1 VTVVG
6 GNVTLP
12 GFSTPPNSPGNMS
25 RGPREARARPAITI
39 IATARS
45 GGALNAYGSFKG
57 SKVYTIYIET
67 RLGMAVLQYA
77 ERSATAR
84 TFEDDLTPPEPLSS
98 DLPPESQR
106 SRLLI
111 SCVMDK
117 SGVLKNLRTVETA
130 LPETDKILGAI
141 EKWRFRPVLRGDE
154 PVEVDVMLG
163 FAMDTR

>member
-1 VTVVG
+1 
-6 GNVTLP
+6 
-12 GFSTPPNSPGNMS
+12 MS

-45 GGALNAYGSFKG
+45 GGALNAYGAFKG

-77 ERSATAR
+77 EHSAAAR

-98 DLPPESQR
+98 DLPPEVKR

-117 SGVLKNLRTVETA
+117 SGALRNLRTVETA
-130 LPETDKILGAI
+130 MPETDRILGAI